1 MGLFEEELNNQTG
14 DSRFSQL
21 KLDELFPSPEDKQH
35 LQEVIAALQQAETD
49 NLAKLKMQEL
59 GEKGLIVLVK
69 IAKKV
74 LL

>member
-1 MGLFEEELNNQTG
+1 MGLFEEELNNQTSE
-14 DSRFSQL
+14 SRFSQL
-21 KLDELFPSPEDKQH
+21 KLDELFPTQEDKQQ
-35 LQEVIAALQQAETD
+35 LQDVIAALQQAETD

-59 GEKGLIVLVK
+59 GEKGLTVLVK

>member
-35 LQEVIAALQQAETD
+35 LQDVIAALQQAETD